1 MIEALYL
8 VTLLKLSF
16 SKTTKGV
23 NRLSNQNER
32 SLIEKSKNGDVKAF
46 EDLISG
52 YEKKVF
58 NIVYRIVGDYNDAQ
72 DVSQEVF
79 IKAFRAIGN
88 FRGKSSFY
96 TWLYRIAVNECM
108 DAMKA
113 RKKTAVLSIN
123 APVGDEDSGIAR
135 EIKDDGE
142 SLEEKVERNELRSV
156 IEAALNR
163 MPYEHRIMIV
173 LRDVQ
178 GFSYEEIAGILKCP
192 SGTVKSRINR
202 ARRALKEL
210 LLSDK
215 ELFLNRKV

>member
-1 MIEALYL
+1 MPEHRIPCRIGR
-8 VTLLKLSF
+8 
-16 SKTTKGV
+16 GV
-23 NRLSNQNER
+23 NRLSKQNER
-32 SLIEKSKNGDVKAF
+32 GLIEKSKNGDVKAF

-113 RKKTAVLSIN
+113 RKKTTALSIN

-142 SLEEKVERNELRSV
+142 SLEEKVERNELRSI
-156 IEAALNR
+156 IEKALNR

-178 GFSYEEIAGILKCP
+178 GFSYEEIAAMLKCP
-192 SGTVKSRINR
+192 AGTVKSRINR

-210 LLSDK
+210 LLSNK